1 VLVES
6 TGTVCP
12 CLLLARIGHA
22 TPIAPLSPLSPP
34 LPSHPNKYWIE
45 NFLFFSFSVL
55 SQPVSTIFECFPI
68 VFLSTLSS
76 DSVAS
81 LKKLFLSHPTLQQ
94 TKKICKKK
102 KNYPCDVLSAQ
113 PSSTIDTLNCW
124 MCIFLLLL
132 PSLPS
137 LVLIFVICFI
147 WGIVSF
153 FSRFCGNIFFG
164 FSFIVDTFAFFSR
177 GFVFFFF
184 FPFFFS

>member
-1 VLVES
+1 MGISLPSGLKMSTLVLVES

-34 LPSHPNKYWIE
+34 LPSHPHKYWIE

-68 VFLSTLSS
+68 VFLSPLSS

-94 TKKICKKK
+94 TKKNLQK
-102 KNYPCDVLSAQ
+102 KNLSLRCVIR
-113 PSSTIDTLNCW
+113 PTFLNDRH
-124 MCIFLLLL
+124 
-132 PSLPS
+132 S
-137 LVLIFVICFI
+137 
-147 WGIVSF
+147 
-153 FSRFCGNIFFG
+153 
-164 FSFIVDTFAFFSR
+164 
-177 GFVFFFF
+177 
-184 FPFFFS
+184 